1 MSHKNLDAHCT
12 GIASGVLFQNLK
24 PRFRT
29 KRTIVS
35 YDDGINTN
43 ERNNYNQIFV
53 DITTSFTI
61 LISIYF
67 PSCTGILAGSNR
79 SGDLADAQKSIPRGT
94 LSAQLTTSFVYLS
107 CIVLFGSTFNNLFI
121 RDKFGESMGGQLA
134 VTQIA
139 WPHPYIIL
147 IGGLLS
153 TLGASLQSLVGAP
166 RVLQGIAKDE
176 VIPCFNRFAK
186 LSARGEPETA
196 IIFTLFLSWLAVL
209 IGNLDF
215 IAPILTISLVMC
227 YFFINLACTLHSL
240 LGSPNWR
247 PRFKHYHWTI
257 STIGCLLCLFVMV
270 VSSLVYFLV
279 AIFIASCI
287 YKYIEFSGAEKEWG
301 DGKQGLALSAARYNL
316 LRLKTSEPHTKNWR
330 PQLLLFC
337 KLKPSAEFEPP
348 MARAAK
354 RSRSKQTTMMSS
366 NDGNQLALSPFNPTS
381 QTSLTQTTIDSN
393 LGQANQMSLLD
404 PSCQLKVGHPKL
416 LTFASQLKAGKGL
429 TLVSSIIEGDYKQ
442 LAPLANQARQSLQ
455 ESMNEEKVKGFAD
468 VVVAPQIMDGLSY
481 QIQTAGLGGLKH
493 NTVIVSWPEHWRRY
507 ASAPPPTLPKPANL
521 LLNHLAASNT
531 QQSQRG
537 SLKQT
542 QTQPANSTNGHKL
555 GASQSGAN
563 IKQNQQHQTMS
574 TRAHLFIELMRNVQ
588 TSSNALLVIKGVDSW
603 PESCDRLG
611 GFIDIWWIVN
621 DGGLLMLLPHLLKQH
636 RTWKS
641 CQMRIFTVAQPTDN
655 VIQMREDLSKF
666 LYHLRMEAQVDI
678 VEMVSLF
685 TTRRTGLCILKRYK
699 STQHVEPHP
708 LARLASLSVIYE
720 ICIFISLST
729 STCYWPFSFA
739 NLYLAAQNFGPISRL
754 FVSKSMI
761 VFGYQQTFTN
771 TLNANQ
777 CNHSIKILAHQSWRA

>member
-1 MSHKNLDAHCT
+1 M
-12 GIASGVLFQNLK
+12 FENLK
-24 PRFRT
+24 PRFRN

-43 ERNNYNQIFV
+43 EHSDFNQVFV

-79 SGDLADAQKSIPRGT
+79 SGDLRDAQKSIPRGT
-94 LSAQLTTSFVYLS
+94 ITAQLTTSFVYLS
-107 CIVLFGSTFNNLFI
+107 CIILFGATFNNLFI

-139 WPHPYIIL
+139 WPHPYVIL

-153 TLGASLQSLVGAP
+153 TLGAALQSLVGAP

-186 LSARGEPETA
+186 LSPRGEPETA
-196 IIFTLFLSWLAVL
+196 IIFTLFLSWLGVL

-247 PRFKHYHWTI
+247 PRFKHYHWSI
-257 STIGCLLCLFVMV
+257 SSLGCLLCLFVMI

-279 AIFIASCI
+279 AIFIAGCI

-337 KLKPSAEFEPP
+337 KLKPAAELEPP
-348 MARAAK
+348 SAK
-354 RSRSKQTTMMSS
+354 ASRRSISS
-366 NDGNQLALSPFNPTS
+366 SPFGSNLVAIEANNSENNDNNNNKQLALSTFSPG
-381 QTSLTQTTIDSN
+381 IGRN
-393 LGQANQMSLLD
+393 LNESCSVQGGQGQFDNFS
-404 PSCQLKVGHPKL
+404 QLKVAQPKL

-429 TLVSSIIEGDYKQ
+429 TLVSTIIEGDFKQ
-442 LAPLANQARQSLQ
+442 LAPLAARARLSLQ

-468 VVVAPQIMDGLSY
+468 VVVAPSIMDGLSH
-481 QIQTAGLGGLKH
+481 QVQTAGLGGLKQ
-493 NTVIVSWPEHWRRY
+493 NTVIVGWPEHWRRY
-507 ASAPPPTLPKPANL
+507 AHS
-521 LLNHLAASNT
+521 SNPFPSKQPET
-531 QQSQRG
+531 SSQVRGSFKQHQHQQQSTSASG
-537 SLKQT
+537 SSSSKQLKGS
-542 QTQPANSTNGHKL
+542 NEKRKGI
-555 GASQSGAN
+555 G
-563 IKQNQQHQTMS
+563 S

-588 TSSNALLVIKGVDSW
+588 VSQNAFLVVKGVESW
-603 PESCDRLG
+603 PESCDKLG

-641 CQMRIFTVAQPTDN
+641 CQLRIFTVAQASDN
-655 VIQMREDLSKF
+655 VSQMRDDLTKF
-666 LYHLRMEAQVDI
+666 LYHLRIEAQVDI
-678 VEMVSLF
+678 VQMVSFKL
-685 TTRRTGLCILKRYK
+685 
-699 STQHVEPHP
+699 
-708 LARLASLSVIYE
+708 
-720 ICIFISLST
+720 ISLHSHAH
-729 STCYWPFSFA
+729 PF
-739 NLYLAAQNFGPISRL
+739 LYLDHNPKEAESEQRSE
-754 FVSKSMI
+754 
-761 VFGYQQTFTN
+761 
-771 TLNANQ
+771 
-777 CNHSIKILAHQSWRA
+777 

>member
-1 MSHKNLDAHCT
+1 ME
-12 GIASGVLFQNLK
+12 NLK

-35 YDDGINTN
+35 YDEGINTN
-43 ERNNYNQIFV
+43 ERNNFNQVFV

-79 SGDLADAQKSIPRGT
+79 SGDLTDAQKSIPRGT
-94 LSAQLTTSFVYLS
+94 ISAQLTTSFVYLS

-139 WPHPYIIL
+139 WPHPYVIL

-153 TLGASLQSLVGAP
+153 TLGAALQSLVGAP

-186 LSARGEPETA
+186 LSPRGEPETA
-196 IIFTLFLSWLAVL
+196 ILFTLFLSWLAVL

-247 PRFKHYHWTI
+247 PRFKHYHWSI
-257 STIGCLLCLFVMV
+257 STLGCLLCLFVMI
-270 VSSLVYFLV
+270 VSSLIYFLV

-337 KLKPSAEFEPP
+337 KLKQASELEPPSAQ
-348 MARAAK
+348 ATRRAPSGVAV
-354 RSRSKQTTMMSS
+354 RVS
-366 NDGNQLALSPFNPTS
+366 DANQLAVSPFNPPHCQQPKCTDS
-381 QTSLTQTTIDSN
+381 SLIV
-393 LGQANQMSLLD
+393 A
-404 PSCQLKVGHPKL
+404 HPKL

-429 TLVSSIIEGDYKQ
+429 TLVSSIIEGDFKQ
-442 LAPLANQARQSLQ
+442 LAPIAGKARASLQ
-455 ESMNEEKVKGFAD
+455 EIMNEEKVKGFAD
-468 VVVAPQIMDGLSY
+468 VVVAPSIMDGLSY

-493 NTVIVSWPEHWRRY
+493 NTVIVGWPEHWRRY
-507 ASAPPPTLPKPANL
+507 ATSSTN
-521 LLNHLAASNT
+521 
-531 QQSQRG
+531 SQRG
-537 SLKQT
+537 SFK
-542 QTQPANSTNGHKL
+542 QPAQGSSQTLGQTAATAAAESGKQQQKTTNR
-555 GASQSGAN
+555 GAS
-563 IKQNQQHQTMS
+563 S

-588 TSSNALLVIKGVDSW
+588 MSQNAFLVIKGVDSW
-603 PESCDRLG
+603 PESCDKLG

-621 DGGLLMLLPHLLKQH
+621 DGGLLMLLPHLLRQH

-641 CQMRIFTVAQPTDN
+641 CQLRVFTVAQPSDN
-655 VIQMREDLSKF
+655 VIQMRDDLAKF
-666 LYHLRMEAQVDI
+666 LYHLRIEAQVDI
-678 VEMVSLF
+678 VEMVSRKHLKSE
-685 TTRRTGLCILKRYK
+685 TLRAIL
-699 STQHVEPHP
+699 SGEQT
-708 LARLASLSVIYE
+708 
-720 ICIFISLST
+720 IS
-729 STCYWPFSFA
+729 
-739 NLYLAAQNFGPISRL
+739 QRGR
-754 FVSKSMI
+754 MRDR
-761 VFGYQQTFTN
+761 GQ
-771 TLNANQ
+771 
-777 CNHSIKILAHQSWRA
+777 